1 MMMKE
6 KNLTP
11 RQNENSSLVKYASR
25 NFFFLLA
32 FLLALFPSVIKMYET
47 SHWFREGDPSVYDN
61 AIDWFSN
68 PAVPFQS
75 HFDSAKVLMRVYFFI
90 VPYILS
96 ALLVSIALLI
106 PLSLPATIHHDQRPR
121 RMAGSVIRR
130 TFAFPSFLTRVG
142 LPHRVSMGELLGIAA
157 FLILNVGTIF
167 VRVHRSLPRGSRKI
181 TFLVDEDDVAS
192 REPINPFSWQACEVW
207 AKTLGVIAILNLGWY
222 LLLPIGRKSVLL
234 EAVGVS
240 WERAV
245 KYHRWVGYYTVLII
259 VIHSILYLF
268 IWIHGDGNPKYDPEG
283 KMIQQNIVPW
293 YCSKNDCDEAQARQL
308 RVNIYGFLTILFIGI
323 MTVFSIPWIRRHK
336 FEWFYYTHHLFIFV
350 FLFICL
356 HYKGAIIYIIPG
368 IAVYA
373 VDKLM
378 ALVSYLKTAPAKTR
392 MLSSTV
398 VEISF
403 EIRQDVTYEAGD
415 YIFLNVPEVSFLE
428 WHPFSLTSAPSVD
441 GNKVFF
447 HLKDSGSWTK
457 KVIMAAAKKD
467 NATLNVRLDGFYGAN
482 DVHKQLQNKD
492 GVVLVGGGIGVTP
505 MISLALEMCQ
515 TNTIP
520 VTLFW
525 VVRTIEEFGIF
536 SSELVEAQRRY
547 KHLKVKVWITLSLPE
562 SGDTDGRLLK
572 SELLELNDFDQVEY
586 VLRSVTPLK
595 QADKLVDQ
603 KPSRSYVFRMNEP
616 GIQGAFNAMVM
627 CFSMVLALIAF
638 AFTAKMFQIE
648 KYSSVVQDKISLVE
662 LCMVCSFVII
672 WIGLVILIV
681 RPLADYYVQKFKP
694 TDENIGID
702 ATVPVLEMTAQQS
715 NKSSYKSEEED
726 TEDVEAKTE
735 HKILQ
740 SLIVE
745 NVGLRPDFAIEF
757 GSFAQKVLKINALA
771 STGSTVEIGV
781 LACGPSQ
788 MVKSINSICNVPSI
802 SRSWLLERDQ
812 QVYFSF
818 TEEDWEW

>member
-1 MMMKE
+1 MMKR
-6 KNLTP
+6 KIVAP
-11 RQNENSSLVKYASR
+11 RQNENSSLVKYALR
-25 NFFFLLA
+25 KFFVSLA

-47 SHWFREGDPSVYDN
+47 SHWFREGEPSVYDN

-75 HFDSAKVLMRVYFFI
+75 YFDSAKVLMRVYFFI
-90 VPYILS
+90 VPYIIS
-96 ALLVSIALLI
+96 ALLVSVALLI
-106 PLSLPATIHHDQRPR
+106 PLSLPATIHHGQRPQR
-121 RMAGSVIRR
+121 IAGSIIRR

-142 LPHRVSMGELLGIAA
+142 LPHRVSMGELLGIVA
-157 FLILNVGTIF
+157 FLILNVGTMF
-167 VRVHRSLPRGSRKI
+167 VRVRRSLPRGSRKI
-181 TFLVDEDDVAS
+181 TFLVDEDDDAS
-192 REPINPFSWQACEVW
+192 REPIDPFSWQACEVW

-222 LLLPIGRKSVLL
+222 LLLPIGKKSVLL

-259 VIHSILYLF
+259 VIHSIQYLF
-268 IWIHGDGNPKYDPEG
+268 IWIHGDGNPSYDLEG
-283 KMIQQNIVPW
+283 EMIQQNMVPW

-308 RVNIYGFLTILFIGI
+308 RVNIYGFLTLLFIGI
-323 MTVFSIPWIRRHK
+323 MTVFSTPWIRRNK

-356 HYKGAIIYIIPG
+356 HYKGAIIYLIPG

-378 ALVSYLKTAPAKTR
+378 ALVSYLRTAPAKTR

-403 EIRQDVTYEAGD
+403 EIRHDVTYEAGD

-428 WHPFSLTSAPSVD
+428 WHTFSLTSAPSVD

-457 KVIMAAAKKD
+457 KVIEAAAKKD
-467 NATLNVRLDGFYGAN
+467 DGTLHVRLDGFYGAN
-482 DVHKQLQNKD
+482 DVHNQLQNKH
-492 GVVLVGGGIGVTP
+492 GAVLIGGGIGITP

-515 TNTIP
+515 TNTMP

-536 SSELVEAQRRY
+536 SSEFAEAQLRY
-547 KHLKVKVWITLSLPE
+547 KHFEVKVWITLSMPE
-562 SGDTDGRLLK
+562 SGNNDGCLLK
-572 SELLELNDFDQVEY
+572 SEVLELNDFDRVEY
-586 VLRSVTPLK
+586 ILRSMTPLK
-595 QADKLVDQ
+595 QVDKLEQ
-603 KPSRSYVFRMNEP
+603 KPSRSRVFRMNEP

-638 AFTAKMFQIE
+638 AFTTKTFQHE
-648 KYSSVVQDKISLVE
+648 KYSSVVQDKVSLVE

-672 WIGLVILIV
+672 WIVLVILIV
-681 RPLADYYVQKFKP
+681 RPLVDYYVQKFKP
-694 TDENIGID
+694 TGENID
-702 ATVPVLEMTAQQS
+702 ATVSVLEMTEHQS
-715 NKSSYKSEEED
+715 KSSSYENEEEEI
-726 TEDVEAKTE
+726 EDGGAKTE
-735 HKILQ
+735 HEILQ
-740 SLIVE
+740 SMIIG
-745 NVGLRPDFAIEF
+745 NVGLRPNFAIEF
-757 GSFAQKVLKINALA
+757 DSIAQKVLKVNALA
-771 STGSTVEIGV
+771 KTDSTVEIGV
-781 LACGPSQ
+781 LACGPAQ
-788 MVKSINSICNVPSI
+788 MVKSINSICNVPST
-802 SRSWLLERDQ
+802 SRSWLERDQ
-812 QVYFSF
+812 QVFFSF

>member
-1 MMMKE
+1 MMKE
-6 KNLTP
+6 KNPTP
-11 RQNENSSLVKYASR
+11 RQNENFSLVKYASR

-32 FLLALFPSVIKMYET
+32 FLLALFPSVMKMYET
-47 SHWFREGDPSVYDN
+47 SHWFRGEEEPSVYDN
-61 AIDWFSN
+61 AKDWFSN

-96 ALLVSIALLI
+96 ALFVSVALLI

-130 TFAFPSFLTRVG
+130 TFVFPSFLTRVG
-142 LPHRVSMGELLGIAA
+142 LPHRVSMGELLGIVA
-157 FLILNVGTIF
+157 FLILNVGTMF
-167 VRVHRSLPRGSRKI
+167 VRVRRSLPRGSRKI
-181 TFLVDEDDVAS
+181 TFLVDEDDSAS
-192 REPINPFSWQACEVW
+192 REPIDPFSWQACEVW
-207 AKTLGVIAILNLGWY
+207 AKTLGVVAILNLGWY

-259 VIHSILYLF
+259 FIHSILYLF
-268 IWIHGDGNPKYDPEG
+268 IWIHGDGNPMYDPEG
-283 KMIQQNIVPW
+283 EMIQQNIVPW

-323 MTVFSIPWIRRHK
+323 MTVFSIPWIRRNK
-336 FEWFYYTHHLFIFV
+336 FEWFYYAHHLFIFV

-378 ALVSYLKTAPAKTR
+378 ALVSYLKTSPAITR
-392 MLSSTV
+392 ILSSTV

-403 EIRQDVTYEAGD
+403 EISQDVTYNAGD

-447 HLKDSGSWTK
+447 DLKDSGSWTK
-457 KVIMAAAKKD
+457 KVIEAAAKKD
-467 NATLNVRLDGFYGAN
+467 DATLHVRLDGFYGAN
-482 DVHKQLQNKD
+482 DVHKQLQNKH
-492 GVVLVGGGIGVTP
+492 GAVLVGGGIGVTP

-515 TNTIP
+515 TNTMP

-525 VVRTIEEFGIF
+525 VVRTVEEFGIF
-536 SSELVEAQRRY
+536 SSELAEAQRRY
-547 KHLKVKVWITLSLPE
+547 KHLTVKVWITLSMPE
-562 SGDTDGRLLK
+562 SGDNDGGLLK
-572 SELLELNDFDQVEY
+572 SELLELNDFDRVEY
-586 VLRSVTPLK
+586 ILRSVTPLK
-595 QADKLVDQ
+595 QADKLEQ
-603 KPSRSYVFRMNEP
+603 KPSRSRVFRMNEP

-627 CFSMVLALIAF
+627 CISMVLALIAF
-638 AFTAKMFQIE
+638 AITTKMFRVE
-648 KYSSVVQDKISLVE
+648 KYSSIVQDKVSLVE

-672 WIGLVILIV
+672 WIGFVIVIV
-681 RPLADYYVQKFKP
+681 RRLVDYYVQKFKP
-694 TDENIGID
+694 ADENLD
-702 ATVPVLEMTAQQS
+702 ATVSVLEMTARQS
-715 NKSSYKSEEED
+715 NNSSFESEEVD
-726 TEDVEAKTE
+726 TEDAGAKTE
-735 HKILQ
+735 HEILQ
-740 SLIVE
+740 SLIVG

-757 GSFAQKVLKINALA
+757 GSFAQEVLKINALA

-781 LACGPSQ
+781 LACGPPQ
-788 MVKSINSICNVPSI
+788 MVKSINFICNVPST
-802 SRSWLLERDQ
+802 SRSWLERDQ